1 MINIEDI
8 NKCCQIL
15 PILRTQPVKMPIG
28 NSLTAV
34 RPIYNEEI
42 RDFIALFNELN
53 LGVIKYSRYIDT
65 MKRKGRFD
73 RAKIPVLSR
82 NETLSWITYL
92 IREDRNKAG
101 IMKSAIEDGIVEL
114 LCIHLHELT
123 ETYAV

>member
-15 PILRTQPVKMPIG
+15 PILRTQPVKMFKE

-73 RAKIPVLSR
+73 RAKISVLSR

-92 IREDRNKAG
+92 IREDRNKTG

-123 ETYAV
+123 ETYVV